1 MDPYDSLTR
10 NIIQSEIRWNQKCL
24 TKIKFSTKKSCEY
37 FKIHLNL
44 HVKSDELFLKAP
56 LLELYLAR
64 IENIPEFV
72 IKFSTG

>member
-1 MDPYDSLTR
+1 MDPYESLTR
-10 NIIQSEIRWNQKCL
+10 NIIRSEMFDRNQVLNHKKHVNKNI
-24 TKIKFSTKKSCEY
+24 KIQL
-37 FKIHLNL
+37 HL
-44 HVKSDELFLKAP
+44 HVKSNESFLKAP

>member
-1 MDPYDSLTR
+1 MDPYESLTR
-10 NIIQSEIRWNQKCL
+10 NIIQSEIRWNHNDRNQVL
-24 TKIKFSTKKSCEY
+24 NKKSCEY

-44 HVKSDELFLKAP
+44 HVKSDELLLKAP
-56 LLELYLAR
+56 LLQLYLAR

>member
-1 MDPYDSLTR
+1 MSDK
-10 NIIQSEIRWNQKCL
+10 NQV
-24 TKIKFSTKKSCEY
+24 FNKKNHVKKV
-37 FKIHLNL
+37 KIHLNL
-44 HVKSDELFLKAP
+44 HLKSDELFLKAP